1 MSAQVVKKRIRIGLT
16 GNIASGKSEALSY
29 IKELGY
35 DVIDS
40 DQIVK
45 EIWNDPYHIKQLS
58 EIFSKDLTKEEI
70 KKRFVNE
77 VFSNQAL
84 RLTLEN
90 YIHPVV
96 YQLIEYR
103 LNTLGDIVI
112 IDVPLLYETHHQEMF
127 DAVILV
133 VVDEHTQL
141 KRLLER
147 GYDESHAKKR
157 MEAQMPYALKMKET
171 PYHLNGLEDKK
182 TFQQSIK
189 DVLRKI
195 LNR

>member
-40 DQIVK
+40 DLIVK
-45 EIWNDPYHIKQLS
+45 EMWSDPYHVTQLS
-58 EIFSKDLTKEEI
+58 EIFHRDLTKEDVKKAFVKEI
-70 KKRFVNE
+70 
-77 VFSNQAL
+77 FSNQTL
-84 RLTLEN
+84 RLALEN

-96 YQLIEYR
+96 YQNIESR
-103 LNTLGDIVI
+103 SNALGAVVV

-147 GYDESHAKKR
+147 GYDEVHAKKR
-157 MEAQMPYALKMKET
+157 MEAQMPYHLKTNQT
-171 PYHLNGLEDKK
+171 PYHLNGLVDSM

-189 DVLRKI
+189 DILRKI

>member
-1 MSAQVVKKRIRIGLT
+1 MSAQVVKKRIRIALT

-40 DQIVK
+40 DLIVK
-45 EIWNDPYHIKQLS
+45 EIWSDPYHIKQLS
-58 EIFSKDLTKEEI
+58 EIFSRDLAKEEI
-70 KKRFVNE
+70 KKAFVND
-77 VFSNQAL
+77 VFSNQTL
-84 RLTLEN
+84 RRTLEN

-96 YQLIEYR
+96 YENIESR
-103 LNTLGDIVI
+103 SNALGDVVV
-112 IDVPLLYETHHQEMF
+112 IDVPLLYETYHQEMF
-127 DAVILV
+127 DAVIV
-133 VVDEHTQL
+133 VVIDEHTQL
-141 KRLLER
+141 KRLHER
-147 GYDESHAKKR
+147 GYDEVHAKKR
-157 MEAQMPYALKMKET
+157 MEAQMSYALKINQT
-171 PYHLNGLEDKK
+171 PYHLNGLEDSM

>member
-16 GNIASGKSEALSY
+16 GNIASGKSEALSI

-40 DQIVK
+40 DLIVK
-45 EIWNDPYHIKQLS
+45 EMWSDPHHVKQLS
-58 EIFSKDLTKEEI
+58 EMFSKDLTKDEVKKTFIHEI
-70 KKRFVNE
+70 
-77 VFSNQAL
+77 FSNQTL
-84 RLTLEN
+84 RLTLEG

-96 YQLIEYR
+96 YEDIESR
-103 LNTLGDIVI
+103 SNTLGDVVV

-133 VVDEHTQL
+133 VIDENTQL
-141 KRLLER
+141 KRLLKR
-147 GYDESHAKKR
+147 GYDEVHAKKR
-157 MEAQMPYALKMKET
+157 MESQMPYHLKINET
-171 PYHLNGLEDKK
+171 PYHLNGLEDLE